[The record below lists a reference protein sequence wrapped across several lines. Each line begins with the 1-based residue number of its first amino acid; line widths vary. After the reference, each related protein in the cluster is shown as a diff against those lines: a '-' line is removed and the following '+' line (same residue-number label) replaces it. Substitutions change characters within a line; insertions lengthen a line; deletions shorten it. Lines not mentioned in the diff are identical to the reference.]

1 MFELT
6 AQPHVCTK
14 RVESYPLIRHCTST
28 QFSSTC
34 IYSNFHF
41 FFMYVLVFTLIFQV
55 STSTQCFKNR
65 LLSGKNSFK
74 VCQEFNFSNQEC
86 FLNGCN
92 YFSLCSILI
101 RLVILF
107 LLAILFYISILS
119 YKTDKVHRNASYKA
133 EATTF
138 SLFSCYFPEEARHV
152 ALVYYLLRTTT
163 ELTFHRRPA
172 RQLR

>member
-1 MFELT
+1 MTSLFYYLNRDNQT
-6 AQPHVCTK
+6 PGYC
-14 RVESYPLIRHCTST
+14 SNNIRST
-28 QFSSTC
+28 GEIEYVSEKVRSSSW
-34 IYSNFHF
+34 I
-41 FFMYVLVFTLIFQV
+41 
-55 STSTQCFKNR
+55 
-65 LLSGKNSFK
+65 K

-163 ELTFHRRPA
+163 ELTFHRRPP
-172 RQLR
+172 RQLRWDTSQPSSKKIFSTFF